1 MSSLLI
7 RQDLA
12 PVVVGYLL
20 IMGTLAVGLRMLRRP
35 ASAAYR
41 PRQVP
46 GALRRPGPG
55 WPRLIARL
63 LGTAVGGYLT
73 LMAVVVLYYYGAAHV
88 GGQFVPSAFTGC
100 ALLLGLSIPVFLAA
114 SWLAER
120 TGRRPGAGPI
130 RRRPGPG
137 ARAAGAR
144 SEISQ
149 ADAAGAAK
157 PDPDTPGDPH
167 AG

>member
-20 IMGTLAVGLRMLRRP
+20 IMGTLAVG
-35 ASAAYR
+35 
-41 PRQVP
+41 
-46 GALRRPGPG
+46 
-55 WPRLIARL
+55 
-63 LGTAVGGYLT
+63 GYLT
-73 LMAVVVLYYYGAAHV
+73 LMAVVVLYYYG
-88 GGQFVPSAFTGC
+88 TGC

-130 RRRPGPG
+130 RRP
-137 ARAAGAR
+137 R
-144 SEISQ
+144 SRRQGRGGKERDLS
-149 ADAAGAAK
+149 G
-157 PDPDTPGDPH
+157 
-167 AG
+167 